1 MLGSKSKLT
10 ASNSG
15 GGSGSGRQTPG
26 ALGGSGLNSI
36 VCGDCAAPNPCLA
49 SINRGILLCSDCGS
63 VHRSLG
69 RHISQI
75 KCLPSRATND
85 GRGSDGVWIPE
96 QLSMVQNLYACGANS
111 IWEYSLLNP
120 SVSGSS
126 SSSSSSSA
134 KAVARS
140 SSSITGSHHGSP
152 SSMSNFAKMRKPK
165 PTDTVTAKEAFI
177 RAKHIHL
184 AFVYR
189 PSKDDPAVSE
199 SELSRQLHSSVRTPN
214 LETSLRYIKILMV
227 LSALEIFAMVH
238 GTINSISILY
248 ILD

>member
-1 MLGSKSKLT
+1 MSCRKANRENMLGSKSKLT
-10 ASNSG
+10 STNSG

-26 ALGGSGLNSI
+26 ALGTGINSI
-36 VCGDCAAPNPCLA
+36 VCGDCGAPGPCSA

-75 KCLPSRATND
+75 KCLPSQNRD
-85 GRGSDGVWIPE
+85 GRTSDGGWIPE

-120 SVSGSS
+120 TVSGSS
-126 SSSSSSSA
+126 SSSSSSSS
-134 KAVARS
+134 KSVARS
-140 SSSITGSHHGSP
+140 SSIAGSHHGSP
-152 SSMSNFAKMRKPK
+152 SSISNFAKMRKPK

-177 RAKHIHL
+177 RAKHCHL

-189 PSKDDPAVSE
+189 PSKDDPLVSE

-214 LETSLRYIKILMV
+214 LETSLR
-227 LSALEIFAMVH
+227 
-238 GTINSISILY
+238 
-248 ILD
+248 

>member
-26 ALGGSGLNSI
+26 ALGSGISSI
-36 VCGDCAAPNPCLA
+36 VCGDCGAPGPCSA

-75 KCLPSRATND
+75 KCLPPRAASND
-85 GRGSDGVWIPE
+85 GRSSDGGWIQE
-96 QLSMVQNLYACGANS
+96 QLGMVQNLYACGANS

-120 SVSGSS
+120 SASGSS
-126 SSSSSSSA
+126 SSSSSSSS
-134 KAVARS
+134 KSVARS
-140 SSSITGSHHGSP
+140 SSIAGSHHGSP

-177 RAKHIHL
+177 RAKHCHL
-184 AFVYR
+184 AFVYK
-189 PSKDDPAVSE
+189 PSKDEPVVSE

-214 LETSLRYIKILMV
+214 LETSLR
-227 LSALEIFAMVH
+227 
-238 GTINSISILY
+238 
-248 ILD
+248 